1 MGYIVRHLQPGESLL
16 HRTTVHWVVYVP
28 GFVYLALAV
37 AGYAAVK
44 RLMPDQAAI
53 TAPVAA
59 ALFGLAAVLSWLKA
73 FIRRLS
79 TELAVT
85 DRRVVVLASGG
96 MTHRFFTFREL
107 RNRESSDVKNIIS
120 PESLEADRKVLGM
133 FERGDHRAVLDWMP
147 EYRKFGPEGKF
158 GHYLIMLGAL
168 GGATCTAKGE
178 RFSEYEASVGTGQ
191 VHVWFERP
199 AGGWAA

>member
-1 MGYIVRHLQPGESLL
+1 MGYIERHLQPGESLL

-44 RLMPDQAAI
+44 RLMPDQAAV

-85 DRRVVVLASGG
+85 DRRVVIKVGLFSRRT
-96 MTHRFFTFREL
+96 MEM
-107 RNRESSDVKNIIS
+107 NRSKVESVRVDQSLIGRMLDYGTVVVK
-120 PESLEADRKVLGM
+120 
-133 FERGDHRAVLDWMP
+133 
-147 EYRKFGPEGKF
+147 
-158 GHYLIMLGAL
+158 
-168 GGATCTAKGE
+168 
-178 RFSEYEASVGTGQ
+178 GTGGGLEPLFNIE
-191 VHVWFERP
+191 HPLAFRSEIT
-199 AGGWAA
+199 AG